1 MKWIFKIKHKQDKSI
16 KRCTIK
22 LVTYRYEQRRGI
34 NYDKIF
40 ASVAKTETI
49 ISSIFNCMC
58 ERKITY
64 LLNEYNYAILSI

>member
-1 MKWIFKIKHKQDKSI
+1 MKLIFKIKHKQDKSI

-40 ASVAKTETI
+40 ASGK
-49 ISSIFNCMC
+49 N
-58 ERKITY
+58 
-64 LLNEYNYAILSI
+64 